1 MSAYDITLTIATV
14 AFLSSVGFFLSVFVI
29 GAFRCIR
36 DIIRGEFV

>member
-1 MSAYDITLTIATV
+1 MSAYDITLAVATV